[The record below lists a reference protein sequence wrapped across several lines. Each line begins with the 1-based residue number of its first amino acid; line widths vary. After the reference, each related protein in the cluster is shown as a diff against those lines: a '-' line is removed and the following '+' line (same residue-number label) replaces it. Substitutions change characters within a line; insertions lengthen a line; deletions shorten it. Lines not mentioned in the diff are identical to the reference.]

1 MTDLREY
8 TGDWDYGLL
17 PTNVQVG
24 EGCWIERLDSFGRML
39 STRDPAVVLGNRVH
53 VFTWTAFS
61 LERNATLS
69 VGDDSVLVGTQFM
82 CAEQITIGQRVVISY
97 HCVVADSD
105 FHPRTA
111 QARRED
117 AVASAPDGDHSKR
130 PPVESEPV
138 VIEDDV
144 WVGIGAMIL
153 KGVRIGAGAR
163 VAAGAIVSR
172 DVAPGSL
179 VAGSPAEPVL

>member
-1 MTDLREY
+1 MDVQEL

-17 PTNVQVG
+17 PANVELG
-24 EGCWIERLDSFGRML
+24 EGCWIERRDSFARMR
-39 STRDPAVVLGNRVH
+39 STRRPAVVLGRGVT
-53 VFTWTAFS
+53 VYTWAAFS
-61 LERNATLS
+61 LESDAALS
-69 VGDDSVLVGTQFM
+69 VGDDSVLVGPQFM
-82 CAEQITIGQRVVISY
+82 CAEEITIGRRVVISY

-105 FHPRTA
+105 FHPRSA
-111 QARRED
+111 KARRED
-117 AVASAPDGDHSKR
+117 AVASAPLGDESKR
-130 PPVESEPV
+130 PRVESEPV

-163 VAAGAIVSR
+163 IAAGAVVSR

-179 VAGSPAEPVL
+179 VAGSPAEPVA